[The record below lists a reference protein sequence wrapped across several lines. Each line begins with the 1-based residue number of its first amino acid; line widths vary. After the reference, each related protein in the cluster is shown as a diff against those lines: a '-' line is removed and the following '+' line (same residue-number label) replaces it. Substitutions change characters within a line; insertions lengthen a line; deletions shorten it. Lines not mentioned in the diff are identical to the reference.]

1 MALLRDYDT
10 TMISSVH
17 EFIAKLDHQGELSRI
32 DAPVSTHLELAA
44 IVRRVSSA
52 PNGGSA
58 LFFRHPDQSPFPI
71 AANLF
76 GSWRRMALSLGV
88 AHLDDLT
95 ASFSSILDGQ
105 PFQDLAGL
113 AGLLAEH
120 PKLVCCKPVMVPNGP
135 CRDESEPGADL
146 LQLPFLHNWPYD
158 GSAAGTGRYIT
169 LGQII
174 TTDPD
179 GNNPN
184 CGIYR
189 CQIHDP
195 HTLAI
200 RWQSSSGA
208 AHHHQQFIQR
218 GERMP
223 VAIALGGPPSL
234 TLAAAWPLPQG
245 LDEFG
250 FAGWLRGASIPTVSC
265 PHGPLQVPAE
275 AELIIEGFAEPDKPL
290 IEGPFGNHTGR
301 YDPAGPAARVTVT
314 RITRRNAPVITATI
328 VGPPPQEDC
337 WMMMG
342 WERLL
347 AAILPR
353 LIPGLRDICMP
364 LPWVF
369 RNSAVISLE
378 NHSPHMVRETVHALW
393 QLPWFRK
400 ARLLVLVDAGIDPCN
415 LQQVAW
421 RAVNEPDWLDN
432 LIQDGPGG
440 RIALDATGRSF
451 EELLSDATTTQL
463 LEQRWKEY
471 GLP

>member
-1 MALLRDYDT
+1 
-10 TMISSVH
+10 MISSIH
-17 EFIAKLDHQGELSRI
+17 EFIEKLDHRGELSRI
-32 DAPVSTHLELAA
+32 DVPVSTHLELSS
-44 IVRRVSSA
+44 IIRRVSST
-52 PNGGSA
+52 PKGGTA
-58 LFFRHPDQSPFPI
+58 LLFRHPDDFPFPV
-71 AANLF
+71 ASNLF
-76 GSWRRMALSLGV
+76 GSRRRMALALGID
-88 AHLDDLT
+88 HLDDLT
-95 ASFSSILDGQ
+95 ASFNSILNKR
-105 PFQDLAGL
+105 PFHDLSGL
-113 AGLLAEH
+113 AALLTVH
-120 PKLVCCKPVMVPNGP
+120 PELACCKPVTVSSGP

-146 LQLPFLHNWPYD
+146 LQFPFLHNWPYD

-200 RWQSSSGA
+200 RWRPGSGA
-208 AHHHQQFIQR
+208 AQHHQQFIQR
-218 GERMP
+218 NEPMP

-250 FAGWLRGASIPTVSC
+250 FAGWLRGTSIPTVSC

-275 AELIIEGFAEPDKPL
+275 AELIIEGFAEPDSPL

-301 YDPAGPAARVTVT
+301 YDPAGLAARVTVT
-314 RITRRNAPVITATI
+314 RITRRSNLIIPSTV

-337 WMMMG
+337 WMMLG

-347 AAILPR
+347 AALLPK
-353 LIPGLRDICMP
+353 LVSGVRDIRIP
-364 LPWVF
+364 LPWAF
-369 RNSAVISLE
+369 RSSAVISLE
-378 NHSPHMVRETVHALW
+378 NPSPHMVRETVQALW

-400 ARLLVLVDAGIDPCN
+400 GHLLILVDAGIASHDM
-415 LQQVAW
+415 QQVAW
-421 RAVNEPDWLDN
+421 RMVNETDWLDD
-432 LIQDGPGG
+432 LMRDEAGG
-440 RIALDATGRSF
+440 RLAVDATKRSV
-451 EELLSDATTTQL
+451 EQLLPDPTTTRL
-463 LEQRWKEY
+463 IEQRWKEY